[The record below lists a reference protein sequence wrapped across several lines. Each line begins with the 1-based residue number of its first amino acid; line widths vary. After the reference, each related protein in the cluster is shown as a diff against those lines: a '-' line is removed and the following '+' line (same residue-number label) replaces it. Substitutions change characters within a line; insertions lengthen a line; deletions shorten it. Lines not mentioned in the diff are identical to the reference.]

1 MAQKIVAQN
10 IITAAKRL
18 CERQPY
24 GDEPFFIFDVDSALE
39 QVLCLQAVC
48 RQYFLDAVI
57 AVSVKSCSLGLLLRL
72 IAEHGLSAEVCSAD
86 ELQLALK
93 AGFTGDKIV
102 LNGPYKSLNDLSQGI
117 AKNALIHVDSPH
129 ELKAIIDLVSDTDR
143 VVGLGLRLA
152 HFYKDSQRSRFGV
165 TVEEF
170 EEEIVPLLQSC
181 KNVYLK
187 GFHLHIGSN
196 LESPVRIIENLRDWL
211 PFLLKNMPKGGH
223 LDIGGG
229 FPADSFS
236 ADAEVTATKPQ
247 EFFQEIF
254 NVLSEQ
260 DPTLPA
266 RWKLFFE
273 PGRYISEDHG
283 YAVGKTV
290 SIKKRGQVDIIQTN
304 IGINWIP
311 SARVWHH
318 SLVPLEEKKNA
329 RGKHGQILA
338 GFNCFEND
346 CLFPKED
353 YGLGQDQLFI
363 IRGCGSYDLQTAHE
377 WTRLKPPVY
386 ALYKKDIVTAR
397 LAENALPAGRV
408 DLLHAEEAISVDK
421 NIQLAPASSRY
432 ASELFNII
440 DRNRKEFSQYMAWP
454 RYVMNEHD
462 EAIFL
467 DVCFLQHQKNDGKT
481 YAILFDEAPVGLL
494 SFNRIDSGNKTA
506 YIGYWLDL
514 KLQGKGII
522 TKSVRALIQSYLK
535 SGEIKRF
542 VITCSV
548 DNQKSNAVAQRCGFE
563 LEGRLRK
570 AELLNGVFHDQN
582 IYSFIMSD

>member
-1 MAQKIVAQN
+1 M
-10 IITAAKRL
+10 T
-18 CERQPY
+18 
-24 GDEPFFIFDVDSALE
+24 
-39 QVLCLQAVC
+39 
-48 RQYFLDAVI
+48 
-57 AVSVKSCSLGLLLRL
+57 VSVKSCSLGLLLRL

-93 AGFTGDKIV
+93 AGFTGDRII
-102 LNGPYKSLNDLSQGI
+102 LDGSYKSLNDLFQGI
-117 AKNALIHVDSPH
+117 AENALIHVDSPH
-129 ELKAIIDLVSDTDR
+129 ELKSIIDLVSGTDR
-143 VVGLGLRLA
+143 VVGLGLRLSY
-152 HFYKDSQRSRFGV
+152 FYKDSQRSRFGV

-196 LESPVRIIENLRDWL
+196 LESPARVIENLRDWL
-211 PFLLKNMPKGGH
+211 PFLLKNMPKGGY
-223 LDIGGG
+223 LDMGSG

-236 ADAEVTATKPQ
+236 EDAEVTVTKSR
-247 EFFQEIF
+247 EFFQGIF

-266 RWKLFFE
+266 RWKLVFE
-273 PGRYISEDHG
+273 PSRYISEDHC
-283 YAVGKTV
+283 YAVGRTV
-290 SIKKRGQVDIIQTN
+290 SIKKRGKVDIIQTN
-304 IGINWIP
+304 LDINWIP
-311 SARVWHH
+311 SWRVWHH
-318 SLVPLEEKKNA
+318 SLVPLEEKKSA
-329 RGKHGQILA
+329 CGKHDQILA

-346 CLFPKED
+346 YLFPKAD
-353 YGLGQDQLFI
+353 YGLGKDQLFI
-363 IRGCGSYDLQTAHE
+363 IRGCGSYDLQTANE
-377 WTRLKPPVY
+377 WTRLKPPIY
-386 ALYKKDIVTAR
+386 ALYKKEIVTAR

-440 DRNRKEFSQYMAWP
+440 DRNRKEFNQYMAWP

-467 DVCFLQHQKNDGKT
+467 DICFLQHQKNEGKT
-481 YAILFDEAPVGLL
+481 YAILFDEVPVGLL
-494 SFNRIDSGNKTA
+494 FFNRIDSGNKTA

-522 TKSVRALIQSYLK
+522 TKSVKALMQSYLK
-535 SGEIKRF
+535 SGKIKRF
-542 VITCSV
+542 VIKCSV
-548 DNQKSNAVAQRCGFE
+548 DNQRSNAVAQCCGFE

-570 AELLNGVFHDQN
+570 SELLNGVFHDQN
-582 IYSFIMSD
+582 IYSFIMCD

>member
-1 MAQKIVAQN
+1 MAQKIVDQN
-10 IITAAKRL
+10 IITVAKRL

-39 QVLCLQAVC
+39 RALHLQAVC
-48 RQYFLDAVI
+48 HQYFLDAVI

-117 AKNALIHVDSPH
+117 AKNALIHVDSRH

-181 KNVYLK
+181 RNVYLK

-196 LESPVRIIENLRDWL
+196 LESPARIIENLRDWL
-211 PFLLKNMPKGGH
+211 PFLLKNMPKRGY

-236 ADAEVTATKPQ
+236 ADAEVMATKPR
-247 EFFQEIF
+247 EFFQGIF

-266 RWKLFFE
+266 RWKLVFE

-329 RGKHGQILA
+329 CGKHDQILA

-346 CLFPKED
+346 YLFPRAD
-353 YGLGQDQLFI
+353 YGLGQDQFFI

-408 DLLHAEEAISVDK
+408 DLLHTEEAISVDK

-522 TKSVRALIQSYLK
+522 TKSVRALIQFYLK

-582 IYSFIMSD
+582 IYSFIMCD

>member
-1 MAQKIVAQN
+1 MAQKIIAQN

-18 CERQPY
+18 RGRQPY
-24 GDEPFFIFDVDSALE
+24 GDEPFFIFDVDSALKW
-39 QVLCLQAVC
+39 VLHLQAVC
-48 RQYFLDAVI
+48 QQYFLNAVI

-72 IAEHGLSAEVCSAD
+72 IAEHGFSVEVCSAD

-93 AGFTGDKIV
+93 AGFTGDRIV
-102 LNGPYKSLNDLSQGI
+102 LDGPYKSLNDLSQGI
-117 AKNALIHVDSPH
+117 AENALIHVDSPH
-129 ELKAIIDLVSDTDR
+129 ELKSIIDLVSDTDR
-143 VVGLGLRLA
+143 VVGLGVRLS
-152 HFYKDSQRSRFGV
+152 HFYKDSQCSRFGV

-196 LESPVRIIENLRDWL
+196 LESPARIIENLRDWL
-211 PFLLKNMPKGGH
+211 PFLLKNMPKGGY
-223 LDIGGG
+223 LDMESG
-229 FPADSFS
+229 FPTDSFS
-236 ADAEVTATKPQ
+236 EDAEVTDTKLR

-266 RWKLFFE
+266 RWKLVFE
-273 PGRYISEDHG
+273 PSRYISEDHC
-283 YAVGKTV
+283 YAVGRTV
-290 SIKKRGQVDIIQTN
+290 SIKKRGKVDIIQTN
-304 IGINWIP
+304 LDINWIP
-311 SARVWHH
+311 SWRVWHH
-318 SLVPLEEKKNA
+318 SLVPLEEKKSA
-329 RGKHGQILA
+329 CGKHDQILA

-346 CLFPKED
+346 CLFPKAD
-353 YGLGQDQLFI
+353 YGLGKDQLFI
-363 IRGCGSYDLQTAHE
+363 IRGCGSYDLQAANE

-386 ALYKKDIVTAR
+386 ALYKKEIVTAR

-440 DRNRKEFSQYMAWP
+440 DRNRKEFNQYMAWP

-467 DVCFLQHQKNDGKT
+467 DICFLQHQKNDGKT
-481 YAILFDEAPVGLL
+481 YAILFDEVPVGLL

-506 YIGYWLDL
+506 YIGYWVDL

-522 TKSVRALIQSYLK
+522 TKSVKALMQSYLK
-535 SGEIKRF
+535 SGKIKRF
-542 VITCSV
+542 VIKCSV
-548 DNQKSNAVAQRCGFE
+548 DNQRSNAVAQRCGFE

-582 IYSFIMSD
+582 IYSFIMCD